1 MTLPGDSLNHV
12 HIRSEREFD
21 FALPDVPVSFCVR
34 PCVCVCVCV
43 CVCAREC
50 FQMQGDTLSPSSY

>member
-21 FALPDVPVSFCVR
+21 FVLPDVFVPVSLCVS
-34 PCVCVCVCV
+34 VC
-43 CVCAREC
+43 RSKED
-50 FQMQGDTLSPSSY
+50 MLSLSSN

>member
-21 FALPDVPVSFCVR
+21 FALPDVCTSSHACLVR
-34 PCVCVCVCV
+34 E
-43 CVCAREC
+43 RL
-50 FQMQGDTLSPSSY
+50 QIQGDMLSPSSY